1 VKLIFWLCVIVVAA
15 ALACFAVANRDVVS
29 LGFWPVPFALDVPLY
44 LAVLA
49 AVVLGFLLGAIAA
62 WSAGGGRRR
71 EMRQRGRRIAALE
84 RELSLTQA
92 QMSRSAPVATLPVVT
107 RG

>member
-1 VKLIFWLCVIVVAA
+1 MKLIFWFCVIVVAV

-44 LAVLA
+44 LAVLG
-49 AVVLGFLLGAIAA
+49 AVVLGFLFGAVAA
-62 WSAGGGRRR
+62 WSAGGRRRR
-71 EMRQRGRRIAALE
+71 EMRQRARRIAALE

-92 QMSRSAPVATLPVVT
+92 QMARNTPVTTLPAVT